1 MMEIN
6 TQHVELPRESTINIG
21 GTRFIVTAHFDDTRE
36 QLQPKIARL
45 LQNYVEQQDSH
56 I

>member
-1 MMEIN
+1 MMETN
-6 TQHVELPRESTINIG
+6 TQCVELPRENVIEIG

-36 QLQPKIARL
+36 QLQSKVAHL